1 MGEEELAQLRKSF
14 GVDPME
20 LGEKGVVD
28 LNGRTGL
35 KIRQLVTKL
44 MMNGVQL
51 ASEHYGIEEETMW
64 QGVVLACKRPSTIS
78 NKEMK

>member
-14 GVDPME
+14 GVDPMK

-35 KIRQLVTKL
+35 KIRQLVAKL

-64 QGVVLACKRPSTIS
+64 QGVVLEPEATAVTDRL
-78 NKEMK
+78 